1 MASSFEAISTLIRS
15 NLKLTIFQSN
25 QLRFILFSTLHCS
38 TGSSSSGQ
46 SVGNAVMLA
55 RAQLIVIFSVPKMAY
70 PNQGR
75 NCLKVLKSI
84 DDLCLLVMVGLF

>member
-1 MASSFEAISTLIRS
+1 MAL
-15 NLKLTIFQSN
+15 
-25 QLRFILFSTLHCS
+25 
-38 TGSSSSGQ
+38 

-55 RAQLIVIFSVPKMAY
+55 RTQLIVLIFSVPKMAY

>member
-1 MASSFEAISTLIRS
+1 MAL
-15 NLKLTIFQSN
+15 
-25 QLRFILFSTLHCS
+25 
-38 TGSSSSGQ
+38 

-84 DDLCLLVMVGLF
+84 DDLCLLLMIGLF